1 MKEIKSLDKIYLK
14 DFDVYVNQYLTY
26 AQIQQIINSTLKLD
40 SWAERQQNIDM
51 LVLYHV
57 TNITSEELE
66 NIGHDTILQSGLLDE
81 VYKMVK
87 NINDIYKGIDYS
99 ESLKFALSALSKK
112 MPELIKEIKK
122 QVK

>member
-81 VYKMVK
+81 VCKMVK

>member
-26 AQIQQIINSTLKLD
+26 AQIQQIINSTLKLE

-81 VYKMVK
+81 VYKIIK
-87 NINDIYKGIDYS
+87 NIDQIYKGIDYS

>member
-1 MKEIKSLDKIYLK
+1 
-14 DFDVYVNQYLTY
+14 
-26 AQIQQIINSTLKLD
+26 
-40 SWAERQQNIDM
+40 M

-81 VYKMVK
+81 VYKIIK
-87 NINDIYKGIDYS
+87 NIDQIYKGIDYS